1 MHAGRQLVGPR
12 PPLVA
17 PHREVVVLEQ
27 EDAHAVLAMEKL
39 HFLDD
44 LVRPAH
50 AHDLARRR
58 AVEGVDRAERT
69 APDAAAAGQ
78 HRQRREPGDPLG
90 AVRAQR
96 ERQGV
101 EVVDEGARRR
111 RHDLAVA
118 CVGDAAD
125 GTPVLARLQAI
136 GELDQ
141 RLFAFV
147 AHHAVDLGEVGQQ
160 LVMAQARIVTADGE
174 VGGDADAAQMG
185 GDAAELG
192 QEELEDQREAHHQRR
207 PLEKSRGDFR
217 AAVANVDHFRLVAV
231 PLQHGRQISHA
242 EVALVLIAD
251 QGNSRRRGL
260 TDAPPRA
267 GRVRPAR
274 ANGDHGA
281 SLDESGGFACA
292 LGHHPEDFALRLEP
306 ERGDLLG
313 KARIDLEDIFHVD
326 PVTDRGRT
334 PQDRRTQFADL

>member
-1 MHAGRQLVGPR
+1 M
-12 PPLVA
+12 
-17 PHREVVVLEQ
+17 
-27 EDAHAVLAMEKL
+27 
-39 HFLDD
+39 
-44 LVRPAH
+44 
-50 AHDLARRR
+50 
-58 AVEGVDRAERT
+58 
-69 APDAAAAGQ
+69 
-78 HRQRREPGDPLG
+78 
-90 AVRAQR
+90 
-96 ERQGV
+96 
-101 EVVDEGARRR
+101 DEGARGVATTGRCLRR
-111 RHDLAVA
+111 R
-118 CVGDAAD
+118 CRD

-231 PLQHGRQISHA
+231 PLQHGRPISHA
-242 EVALVLIAD
+242 EAALVLIAD
-251 QGNSRRRGL
+251 QGNFAGAAYGR
-260 TDAPPRA
+260 AVRA

-292 LGHHPEDFALRLEP
+292 SAITR
-306 ERGDLLG
+306 
-313 KARIDLEDIFHVD
+313 KTSARVSSPSAVICLAGQDRPEDIFHVD
-326 PVTDRGRT
+326 PVTDRGRRKIAARNSLISDALIEVGSFRLAIVT
-334 PQDRRTQFADL
+334 PRINQMVLPSENAAAVIGSMRSGGWQVVPR